1 MKFLFR
7 LISDNVQRF
16 VTGALLGGGLFALVV
31 GGFSFYLVSDQ
42 DYWRLVVVGIVVAIG
57 VMLAGLASGV
67 RLAVTQTLRDW
78 VVSSGVG
85 PMLSKV
91 IFKQALGVSDKR
103 PEGSKAV
110 AAELDGATV
119 GMAKERLAEH
129 LGDLFG
135 GGSLD
140 RWLPAQG
147 RWVAKKLTGAAGW
160 VIMQQ
165 IIQHIPGLPGDQ
177 AKLDLLAMRDA
188 LSDGLADKAVTLLT
202 ARATA
207 VAIAAVVVVAA
218 VNVLV
223 AAALSV

>member
-1 MKFLFR
+1 MKFLLR
-7 LISDNVQRF
+7 LVTDNLHRF
-16 VTGALLGGGLFALVV
+16 FTGALLGGGLFALLV
-31 GGFSFYLVSDQ
+31 GGLCYYLVSDQ
-42 DYWRLVVVGIVVAIG
+42 AYWRLVAVSILVSIG

-67 RLAVTQTLRDW
+67 RLAVTETLRDW
-78 VVSSGVG
+78 VNATSVG

-119 GMAKERLAEH
+119 GQAKERLAEH

-135 GGSLD
+135 GDSLD

-147 RWVAKKLTGAAGW
+147 RWIAKKLTGAAGW
-160 VIMQQ
+160 AITERL
-165 IIQHIPGLPGDQ
+165 IEHIPGTPGDH
-177 AKLDLLAMRDA
+177 ARLDLLAMRDG
-188 LSDGLADKAVTLLT
+188 LSDGLADKAVTLVT

-207 VAIAAVVVVAA
+207 VAIAAVGVAA
-218 VNVLV
+218 VVNVLV